1 MSKNRLLKESTIRR
15 FQKLASIGAINEKYY
30 VRDADVEAFEEEED
44 LPVEGGEEGLDLGA
58 EELPAEDELALD
70 EPIGGEEDLGG
81 EDAADVEISSEEL
94 EGALPFL
101 RKMVS
106 AAEAE
111 GEEVGDEME
120 PDLEE
125 PMGDEDEEV
134 EAEGGEE
141 FDIPSEGEEEEL
153 ELAEVMKELDRANIQ
168 VVPSNKNKIIKE
180 VARRV
185 EARMRK
191 QRKEK
196 RILEEVTKR
205 VAKRLLAHSK
215 KK

>member
-15 FQKLASIGAINEKYY
+15 FQKLASIGTINEKYY
-30 VRDADVEAFEEEED
+30 ARDDGEEAFPEEEE
-44 LPVEGGEEGLDLGA
+44 LPAEGGEEF
-58 EELPAEDELALD
+58 PAEDELALD

-111 GEEVGDEME
+111 GGEVGDEME

-125 PMGDEDEEV
+125 PMGDEGEEL

-141 FDIPSEGEEEEL
+141 FDIPSEGEDEEL
-153 ELAEVMKELDRANIQ
+153 ELAEVMRALDRANIQ

-205 VAKRLLAHSK
+205 VAKRLLAYSRK
-215 KK
+215 R

>member
-15 FQKLASIGAINEKYY
+15 FQKLASIGTINEKYY
-30 VRDADVEAFEEEED
+30 ARDDGEEAFPEEEE
-44 LPVEGGEEGLDLGA
+44 LPAEGGEEF
-58 EELPAEDELALD
+58 PAEDELALD
-70 EPIGGEEDLGG
+70 EPIGGEEDFGG

-111 GEEVGDEME
+111 GGEVGDEME

-125 PMGDEDEEV
+125 PMGDEGEEL

-141 FDIPSEGEEEEL
+141 FDIPSEGEDEEL
-153 ELAEVMKELDRANIQ
+153 ELAEVMRALDRANIQ

-205 VAKRLLAHSK
+205 VAKRLLAYSRK
-215 KK
+215 R

>member
-15 FQKLASIGAINEKYY
+15 FQKLASIGTINEKYY
-30 VRDADVEAFEEEED
+30 ARDDGEEAFPEEEE
-44 LPVEGGEEGLDLGA
+44 LPAEGGEEGLDLGA
-58 EELPAEDELALD
+58 EEFPAEDELALD

-111 GEEVGDEME
+111 GGEVGDEME

-125 PMGDEDEEV
+125 PMGDEGEEL

-141 FDIPSEGEEEEL
+141 FDIPSEGEDEEL
-153 ELAEVMKELDRANIQ
+153 ELAEVMRALDRANIQ

-205 VAKRLLAHSK
+205 VAKRLLAYSRK
-215 KK
+215 R